1 MGRALKRQGKLIVFE
16 GPDGVGKSTISR
28 AVAATLEKLGEPC
41 VLMSFPGR
49 EEGTLGGHVYALHHD
64 LPGHGIT
71 QGVSPV
77 AMQALHVAAHADVV
91 ARRILPELAGGRH
104 VVLDRFWWSTWV
116 YGMVGGADTSALGK
130 LIEFERAV
138 WGGVTPAAAFLI
150 RRDSPVDRSEDLERW
165 GRLDR
170 EYVRL
175 AGREGDAHPVLT
187 LQNAGSL
194 DDAVESVLKFLRR
207 QKVVKARRSRGPGSD
222 RGGSES
228 GLFDPARPSAESKG
242 PFSVH
247 SSLTRVTPTVVYD
260 TYWRFAA
267 ERQKIFFK
275 RFEGAKGALTDDP
288 VLAKYK
294 FTNAYR
300 ASDRTSQYLIRRVIY
315 RDDLPDGAEEV
326 FFRIILFKLFNKIET
341 WELLEKSLG
350 PVTYEGYS
358 FRRYDRVLSE
368 AMRSGRAIYSAAYI
382 MPSGGKALGHDVKHR
397 NHLKLIERMMAD
409 RLAAKLSGARR
420 MKEGFDLLQSYPT
433 MGDFLAYQFITD
445 VNYSTVTDFGE
456 EEFVMPGPGALDG
469 IRKCFS
475 DLGGMKEADV
485 IRAVA
490 ERQAEEFKSRALEF
504 RSLWGRPLQLID
516 CQNLFCEVDKYARI
530 AHPEFTGVSGRTRIK
545 QKFTSQGRAVECW
558 YPPKWGIN
566 DLIEKAKKNLES
578 RGGHGASHGS

>member
-1 MGRALKRQGKLIVFE
+1 MGLALKRQGKLIVFE

-28 AVAATLEKLGEPC
+28 AIAATLEKLGEPC
-41 VLMSFPGR
+41 VLMSFPGQ

-77 AMQALHVAAHADVV
+77 AMQTLHVAAHADVI

-116 YGMVGGADTSALGK
+116 YGMVGGSDDSALEK
-130 LIEFERAV
+130 LIEFERAL
-138 WGGVTPAAAFLI
+138 WGGVKPSVAFLI
-150 RRDSPVDRSEDLERW
+150 RRDHPIDRSEERELW
-165 GRLDR
+165 GHLDR

-175 AGREGDAHPVLT
+175 AGRECDAHPVLT
-187 LQNAGSL
+187 VQNARSL
-194 DDAVESVLKFLRR
+194 NDAVESVLKFLRR
-207 QKVVKARRSRGPGSD
+207 QKVMKFRRSRGRGAEGAASDPGLF
-222 RGGSES
+222 ES
-228 GLFDPARPSAESKG
+228 GRPSAETQGS
-242 PFSVH
+242 FNVH
-247 SSLTRVTPTVVYD
+247 TSLVRVTPTVVYD

-267 ERQKIFFK
+267 ERQEIFFK
-275 RFEGAKGALTDDP
+275 KFEGAKGALTDDSI
-288 VLAKYK
+288 LAKYK

-315 RDDLPDGAEEV
+315 RDDLPSSAEEV

-350 PVTYEGYS
+350 AVTYEGYS
-358 FRRYDRVLSE
+358 FRCYDRVLSE
-368 AMRSGRAIYSAAYI
+368 AMRAGRAIYSAAYI
-382 MPSGGKALGHDVKHR
+382 MPSGGKVLGHNVKHR
-397 NHLKLIERMMAD
+397 NHLTLIERMMTD

-420 MKEGFDLLQSYPT
+420 MKEGFDLLRSYPT

-445 VNYSTVTDFGE
+445 VNYSTLTDFGE
-456 EEFVMPGPGALDG
+456 EEFVTPGPGALDG

-490 ERQAEEFKSRALEF
+490 EQQAEEFESRTLEF

-530 AHPEFTGVSGRTRIK
+530 AHPEFVGVSGRSRIK
-545 QKFTSQGRAVECW
+545 QKFSSSGRAIDYW

-566 DLIEKAKKNLES
+566 DLIEKAKKEP
-578 RGGHGASHGS
+578 

>member
-1 MGRALKRQGKLIVFE
+1 MGRALKRQGELIVFE

-28 AVAATLEKLGEPC
+28 GLAVTLEKLGEPC

-64 LPGHGIT
+64 LHGHGIT
-71 QGVSPV
+71 QGISPV

-91 ARRILPELAGGRH
+91 TRRILPELAGGRH

-116 YGMVGGADTSALGK
+116 YGMVGGADTSSLEK

-138 WGGVTPAAAFLI
+138 WDGVTPAAAFLI
-150 RRDSPVDRSEDLERW
+150 RRDRPVDRSEDLERW

-207 QKVVKARRSRGPGSD
+207 QKVIKARRGRG
-222 RGGSES
+222 RGSEGAGS
-228 GLFDPARPSAESKG
+228 EPGLFESARPSGESKG
-242 PFSVH
+242 SFSVH
-247 SSLTRVTPTVVYD
+247 SSLARVTPTVVYD

-288 VLAKYK
+288 VLGKYK

-368 AMRSGRAIYSAAYI
+368 AMQSGRAIYSAAYI

-420 MKEGFDLLQSYPT
+420 MKEGFDLLRSYPT
-433 MGDFLAYQFITD
+433 VGDFLAYQFITD

-490 ERQAEEFKSRALEF
+490 ERQAEEFESRALEF

-530 AHPEFTGVSGRTRIK
+530 AHPEFAGVSGRTRIK
-545 QKFTSQGRAVECW
+545 QKFTSQGRAVACW

-566 DLIEKAKKNLES
+566 DLIEKAKKDLES
-578 RGGHGASHGS
+578 RGDHGASHGS